1 MPKRTSKGLADRLKV
16 ERGGV
21 AVATHQ
27 HPVGFM
33 TADEAGTLLKIP
45 LQAIEPNPDQPRKH
59 FNEAS
64 LGELAESIRMQ
75 GVLQPIVVK
84 RRGETFLLV
93 AGERRYRAALLA
105 GLTEIPAILTDG
117 DEQEIALIENL
128 QRENLK
134 PLEEAEAL
142 SALLEDRGYTQERL
156 AGIVGKSRV
165 TITETLALVDLP
177 EEIKRE
183 CRTSDIARK
192 SQLLHVVREKDPK
205 RQLALWEGIKDGTI
219 TVKSAR
225 KVRKGEEP
233 EQAKPRK
240 ALRTFSV
247 ETPAAK
253 ITVRFEKTRVSAE
266 EVWRALDTATKEAK
280 KALPVKKKKTK
291 R

>member
-16 ERGGV
+16 EQGGV
-21 AVATHQ
+21 AVATR
-27 HPVGFM
+27 HPVDFM

-59 FNEAS
+59 FDEKS
-64 LGELAESIRMQ
+64 LEELAASIRIQ

-84 RRGETFLLV
+84 RRGEAFLLV

-105 GLTEIPAILTDG
+105 ELTELPAVLTDG

-142 SALLEDRGYTQERL
+142 SALLEDRGYTQEQL

-177 EEIKRE
+177 EEIKGE

-192 SQLLHVVREKDPK
+192 SQLLQVAREKDPE
-205 RQLALWEGIKDGTI
+205 RQLSLWEGIKNGTI
-219 TVKSAR
+219 TVKRAR
-225 KVRKGEEP
+225 KVRKGEED
-233 EQAKPRK
+233 EKPK
-240 ALRTFSV
+240 PKKVVKSFDV
-247 ETPAAK
+247 EDPTAK
-253 ITVRFEKTRVSAE
+253 ITVRFDKGRVTNE
-266 EVWRALDTATKEAK
+266 EVWRALDTAAKEAK
-280 KALPVKKKKTK
+280 KALPVRKKKHK